1 MIENKKGKI
10 VAKKSIIARERK
22 KADQVEKYRAK
33 RVELKLTIKSSDD
46 YDVIMEA
53 QKKLAQLPVN
63 SNPVRH
69 STRCQQCGRP
79 HAVYR
84 KFGLCRICLRQQL
97 MTGNVTGGRKS
108 SW

>member
-1 MIENKKGKI
+1 M
-10 VAKKSIIARERK
+10 AKKSMLARENK
-22 KADQVEKYRAK
+22 RAK
-33 RVELKLTIKSSDD
+33 LVAKYAERRKELKVLIKSSTD
-46 YDVIMEA
+46 YDEIREA
-53 QKKLAQLPVN
+53 QAQLTKLPIN
-63 SNPVRH
+63 SNPVRY
-69 STRCQQCGRP
+69 STRCQQCGRQ

>member
-1 MIENKKGKI
+1 M
-10 VAKKSIIARERK
+10 AKKSMLARESK
-22 KADQVEKYRAK
+22 KGLLVEKYRNRRA
-33 RVELKLTIKSSDD
+33 ELKVIIKSSDD
-46 YDVIMEA
+46 YDVILA
-53 QKKLAQLPVN
+53 TQAKLAKLPVN

-69 STRCQQCGRP
+69 STRCQQCGRA

>member
-1 MIENKKGKI
+1 MLE
-10 VAKKSIIARERK
+10 RERRRTNLI
-22 KADQVEKYRAK
+22 DKYSQRRA
-33 RVELKLTIKSSDD
+33 ELKSLIKSSTDF
-46 YDVIMEA
+46 DVIMEA
-53 QKKLAQLPVN
+53 QAKLAKLPIN

-69 STRCQQCGRP
+69 NTRCQQCGRP

>member
-1 MIENKKGKI
+1 MLEREIKKGLL
-10 VAKKSIIARERK
+10 V
-22 KADQVEKYRAK
+22 DKYRSRRA
-33 RVELKLTIKSSDD
+33 ELKQTIKSSDD
-46 YDVIMEA
+46 FDVILDA
-53 QKKLAQLPVN
+53 QSKLAKLPVN

-69 STRCQQCGRP
+69 TTRCQQCGRV

>member
-1 MIENKKGKI
+1 
-10 VAKKSIIARERK
+10 VAKKSMLARENKRSK
-22 KADQVEKYRAK
+22 LVAKYRA
-33 RVELKLTIKSSDD
+33 RRNELKVLIKSSQDFD
-46 YDVIMEA
+46 EIMEA
-53 QKKLAQLPVN
+53 QAKLAKLPLN
-63 SNPVRH
+63 SNPVRN

>member
-1 MIENKKGKI
+1 M
-10 VAKKSIIARERK
+10 
-22 KADQVEKYRAK
+22 AK
-33 RVELKLTIKSSDD
+33 RSMLEREKKRSKLVQKYHKKRIELKVLIKSSQD
-46 YDVIMEA
+46 YEVIA
-53 QKKLAQLPVN
+53 DALQKLAKLPVN
-63 SNPVRH
+63 SNPVRK

-97 MTGNVTGGRKS
+97 MAGNVTGGRKS

>member
-1 MIENKKGKI
+1 MLERESKKLKL
-10 VAKKSIIARERK
+10 VDKHRT
-22 KADQVEKYRAK
+22 K
-33 RVELKLTIKSSDD
+33 RYELKAIIKSSNDFD
-46 YDVIMEA
+46 KVKQA
-53 QKKLAQLPVN
+53 QDALAKLPLN

-69 STRCQQCGRP
+69 TTRCQQCGRA

-84 KFGLCRICLRQQL
+84 KFGLCRICLRMQL

>member
-1 MIENKKGKI
+1 
-10 VAKKSIIARERK
+10 VAKKSMLERENK
-22 KADQVEKYRAK
+22 KVLLVEKYRSRRA
-33 RVELKLTIKSSDD
+33 ELKETIKSST
-46 YDVIMEA
+46 DVDAIMNA
-53 QKKLAQLPVN
+53 QAKLAKLPVN

-69 STRCQQCGRP
+69 STRCQQCGRA

>member
-1 MIENKKGKI
+1 M
-10 VAKKSIIARERK
+10 AKKSILEREKKRK
-22 KADQVEKYRAK
+22 KLVEKYLQR
-33 RVELKLTIKSSDD
+33 RNELKVVIKSSQDFA
-46 YDVIMEA
+46 VIMEA
-53 QKKLAQLPVN
+53 QAKLAKLPKN

-69 STRCQQCGRP
+69 STRCQQCGRS

>member
-1 MIENKKGKI
+1 ML
-10 VAKKSIIARERK
+10 ERQSK
-22 KADQVEKYRAK
+22 RSKLVEKYRK
-33 RVELKLTIKSSDD
+33 RRTELKVLIKSSQDFD
-46 YDVIMEA
+46 TIMDA
-53 QKKLAQLPVN
+53 QLKLAKLPLN
-63 SNPVRH
+63 SNPVRN

>member
-1 MIENKKGKI
+1 MLERE
-10 VAKKSIIARERK
+10 AKKALLVK
-22 KADQVEKYRAK
+22 KYRNQ
-33 RVELKLTIKSSDD
+33 RLELKKIIKSSTDFN
-46 YDVIMEA
+46 VIMETQA
-53 QKKLAQLPVN
+53 KLAKLPLN
-63 SNPVRH
+63 SSPVRH

-84 KFGLCRICLRQQL
+84 KFGLCRICLRQHL

>member
-1 MIENKKGKI
+1 MLERENKKI
-10 VAKKSIIARERK
+10 LL
-22 KADQVEKYRAK
+22 VEKYRNRRA
-33 RVELKLTIKSSDD
+33 ELKATIKSSTDVDD
-46 YDVIMEA
+46 IMNA
-53 QKKLAQLPVN
+53 QAKLAKLPVN

-69 STRCQQCGRP
+69 STRCQQCGRA

-97 MTGNVTGGRKS
+97 MNGNVTGGRKS

>member
-1 MIENKKGKI
+1 MLE
-10 VAKKSIIARERK
+10 RELK
-22 KADQVEKYRAK
+22 KAKLKEKSWSR
-33 RVELKLTIKSSDD
+33 RTELKKVIKSSL
-46 YDVIMEA
+46 DVNKIRAA
-53 QKKLAQLPVN
+53 QDALEKLPLN
-63 SNPVRH
+63 SCAVRH
-69 STRCQQCGRP
+69 STRCQQCGRV

>member
-1 MIENKKGKI
+1 
-10 VAKKSIIARERK
+10 VAKKSMLERE
-22 KADQVEKYRAK
+22 AK
-33 RVELKLTIKSSDD
+33 RARLVKKYNERRLELKKIIKSSTDF
-46 YDVIMEA
+46 DVIMETQA
-53 QKKLAQLPVN
+53 KLAKSPIN

>member
-1 MIENKKGKI
+1 
-10 VAKKSIIARERK
+10 VAKKSIRARENK
-22 KADQVEKYRAK
+22 KGLLVAKYQSRRA
-33 RVELKLTIKSSDD
+33 ELKKKIKSSSDFD
-46 YDVIMEA
+46 EIMDFQA
-53 QKKLAQLPVN
+53 KLAKLPLN
-63 SNPVRH
+63 SNPVRC

>member
-1 MIENKKGKI
+1 MLQRSLKRIKLI
-10 VAKKSIIARERK
+10 
-22 KADQVEKYRAK
+22 EKYQER
-33 RVELKLTIKSSDD
+33 RRELKQKIKKETDPATI
-46 YDVIMEA
+46 YQLQLELG
-53 QKKLAQLPVN
+53 KLPLN

-79 HAVYR
+79 HAVYK

>member
-1 MIENKKGKI
+1 M
-10 VAKKSIIARERK
+10 AKLSIIVREQKKLNLVNKYFEKRK
-22 KADQVEKYRAK
+22 A
-33 RVELKLTIKSSDD
+33 LKDIIKSSVDFE
-46 YDVIMEA
+46 VIQEA
-53 QKKLAQLPVN
+53 QVKLAKLPKN

-69 STRCQQCGRP
+69 TRRCQQCGRP

>member
-1 MIENKKGKI
+1 M
-10 VAKKSIIARERK
+10 IARESK
-22 KADQVEKYRAK
+22 KGLLVEKYRS
-33 RVELKLTIKSSDD
+33 RRDELKSIIKSSMD
-46 YDVIMEA
+46 YDVIMAA
-53 QKKLAQLPVN
+53 QAKLAKLPIN
-63 SNPVRH
+63 SSPVRH
-69 STRCQQCGRP
+69 STRCQQCGRA

>member
-1 MIENKKGKI
+1 M
-10 VAKKSIIARERK
+10 AKKSMLAREAKRGLL
-22 KADQVEKYRAK
+22 VEKYRS
-33 RVELKLTIKSSDD
+33 RRTELKDIIKSTTDF
-46 YDVIMEA
+46 DVMMA
-53 QKKLAQLPVN
+53 TQAKLAKLPVN
-63 SNPVRH
+63 SSPVRH
-69 STRCQQCGRP
+69 GTRCQQCGRV